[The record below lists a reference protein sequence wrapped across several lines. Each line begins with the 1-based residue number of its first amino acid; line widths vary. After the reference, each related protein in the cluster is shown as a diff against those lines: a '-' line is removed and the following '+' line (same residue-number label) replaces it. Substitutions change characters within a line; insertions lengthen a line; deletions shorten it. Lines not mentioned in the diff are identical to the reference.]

1 MKERVEG
8 LVAQFPDKELD
19 GILISASENRRY
31 LSGFSGSA
39 GYLFITKDNAV
50 LVTDSRYTEQATNQS
65 PGFEV
70 RQVRSGWG
78 WLVEELKA
86 SGAKKVGFES
96 QDMTVSSY
104 NSLIDAIKGDSQL
117 GDVSLVPAPGLA
129 ENQRVIKD
137 EEELAMLQLAIDAA
151 DKAMDQVCP
160 AITAGMTEREV
171 AWQMESAMRNAGADT
186 ISFDTIV
193 AAGPNG
199 AMAHHQPTDYVI
211 KHGDPIVIDM
221 GAKVGG
227 YCSDLSR
234 SIAVGEP
241 DETFKKIYDIV
252 LGAQLTAINT
262 VKVGMTGEEADS
274 LSRGVIAEA
283 DYGDNFGH
291 SLGHGVGLVI
301 HENPRVGPKSTDVL
315 ALNTV
320 FTIEPGIY
328 ITGWGG
334 IRIED
339 IVILREE
346 GAVPLSKAGVCKHS
360 WRVFRRGP
368 RAKVPP
374 ACHRQTISGPRQ

>member
-1 MKERVEG
+1 MKERVVG
-8 LVAQFPDKELD
+8 LVAQFPDQELD
-19 GILISASENRRY
+19 GALISAAENRRY

-39 GYLFITKDNAV
+39 GYLFITKDKAL
-50 LVTDSRYTEQATNQS
+50 LVTDSRYTEQATKQS
-65 PGFEV
+65 PAFQV
-70 RQVRSGWG
+70 KQVRGGWD

-86 SGAKKVGFES
+86 SGVKKVGFES

-104 NSLIDAIKGDSQL
+104 NNLIDAIKGDSSL
-117 GDVSLVPAPGLA
+117 GGVSLVPAPGLA
-129 ENQRVIKD
+129 ENQRLVKD
-137 EEELAMLQLAIDAA
+137 QEELAMLQLAIDAA

-160 AITAGMTEREV
+160 AITPGMTEKEV
-171 AWQMESAMRNAGADT
+171 AWKMETAMRDAGADA

-199 AMAHHQPTDYVI
+199 AMAHHQPTDYLI

-262 VKVGMTGEEADS
+262 VKVGLTGEETDS
-274 LSRGVIAEA
+274 LSRNVIAEA
-283 DYGDNFGH
+283 GYGDNFGH
-291 SLGHGVGLVI
+291 SLGHGVGLEI
-301 HENPRVGPKSTDVL
+301 HENPRVGPRSSDIL
-315 ALNTV
+315 ELNTV
-320 FTIEPGIY
+320 FTVEPGIY
-328 ITGWGG
+328 LTGWGG

-339 IVILREE
+339 IVILRED
-346 GAVPLSKAGVCKHS
+346 GAVPLSKA
-360 WRVFRRGP
+360 
-368 RAKVPP
+368 AK
-374 ACHRQTISGPRQ
+374 

>member
-1 MKERVEG
+1 MKDRVEG

-19 GILISASENRRY
+19 GVLISAPENRRY

-39 GYLFITKDNAV
+39 GYLFITKANAI
-50 LVTDSRYTEQATNQS
+50 LVTDSRYTEQATNES
-65 PGFEV
+65 PDFEV
-70 RQVRSGWG
+70 RQVRGGWD

-86 SGAKKVGFES
+86 SGVKKVGFES

-104 NSLIDAIKGDSQL
+104 NSLIDAIKGDSSL
-117 GDVSLVPAPGLA
+117 SEVSFVPAPGLA
-129 ENQRVIKD
+129 ENQRIIKD
-137 EEELAMLQLAIDAA
+137 QEELSMLQLAINAA
-151 DKAMDQVCP
+151 DQAMDQVCP
-160 AITAGMTEREV
+160 AITPGMTEREV
-171 AWQMESAMRNAGADT
+171 AWKMESAMRDAGADT
-186 ISFDTIV
+186 ISFDSIV

-211 KHGDPIVIDM
+211 KPGEPIVIDM

-234 SIAVGEP
+234 SIVVGEP

-262 VKVGMTGEEADS
+262 VKVGMTGEETDS
-274 LSRGVIAEA
+274 LSRNVIAEA
-283 DYGDNFGH
+283 GYGDNFGH

-301 HENPRVGPKSTDVL
+301 HENPRVGPRSSDIL
-315 ALNTV
+315 ELNTV

-328 ITGWGG
+328 LTGWGG

-339 IVILREE
+339 IVILRED
-346 GAVPLSKAGVCKHS
+346 GAATLSKA
-360 WRVFRRGP
+360 
-368 RAKVPP
+368 AK
-374 ACHRQTISGPRQ
+374 

>member
-1 MKERVEG
+1 MKERVDG
-8 LVAQFPDKELD
+8 IVAQFPEQELD
-19 GILISASENRRY
+19 GVLISAPENRRY
-31 LSGFSGSA
+31 LSGFSGSS

-65 PGFEV
+65 PDFEV
-70 RQVRSGWG
+70 RQVHGGWG

-86 SGAKKVGFES
+86 SGVKKVGFES

-104 NSLIDAIKGDSQL
+104 NSLIEAVKGDSL
-117 GDVSLVPAPGLA
+117 LSNVSLVPAPGLA
-129 ENQRVIKD
+129 ENQRIIKD
-137 EEELAMLQLAIDAA
+137 NEELALLQLAIDAA
-151 DKAMDQVCP
+151 DRAMDLVCP
-160 AITAGMTEREV
+160 AITPGMTEREV
-171 AWQMESAMRNAGADT
+171 AWKMETAMRNAGADT

-234 SIAVGEP
+234 SIAVGEA

-274 LSRGVIAEA
+274 LSRDVIAEA
-283 DYGDNFGH
+283 GYGDNIGH
-291 SLGHGVGLVI
+291 SLGHVVGLVI
-301 HENPRVGPKSTDVL
+301 HENPRVGPRSPDVL
-315 ALNTV
+315 ELNTV
-320 FTIEPGIY
+320 FTVEPGIY
-328 ITGWGG
+328 LTGWGG

-339 IVILREE
+339 IMILRGD
-346 GAVPLSKAGVCKHS
+346 GAVPLSKA
-360 WRVFRRGP
+360 
-368 RAKVPP
+368 AK
-374 ACHRQTISGPRQ
+374 